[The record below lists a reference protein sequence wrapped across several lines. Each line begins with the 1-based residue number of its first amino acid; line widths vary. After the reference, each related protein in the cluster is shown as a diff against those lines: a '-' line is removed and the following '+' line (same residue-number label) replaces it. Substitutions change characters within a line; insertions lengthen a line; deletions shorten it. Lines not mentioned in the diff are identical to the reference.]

1 MDLRR
6 LQLAWACAAVGGWMF
21 MVALAVH
28 AYAAGG
34 AAAVGLAAMVRMVP
48 AGLAAPLLG
57 HAGDRFSRRDVLLA
71 TTLARALV
79 LVAAAL
85 TLDSLPILLALAALF
100 TVLTTAHKPAQA
112 ALLPKLT
119 DNPAGA
125 NAVWSAIDNGSF
137 VAGALAAGAIT
148 ATAGA
153 GAAFAAA
160 AVTFG
165 AAASLLARIT
175 RDAPPKG
182 RVAAGADGAVAAG
195 GDGAVAGRVAAGGD
209 GAVAGRVAAGADGAV
224 AGRVAAGADGLVA
237 GLRVIARD
245 RRLALLVGV
254 LSASTLIEG
263 MVDVLVVVTALKLTG
278 LGEAGV
284 GWLNAAW
291 GVGGIAG
298 AAVALRTGASLPAG
312 GLLAGAPL
320 IALAAVPA
328 PAPAVVA
335 LTILGAGYALVEVA
349 GLTLLQRHAAD
360 HLRARAFGVVES
372 TYWLT
377 TGAGA
382 MLAPPIV
389 ALAGPRG
396 ALALVGVA
404 LPVFAVAYAAMASSA
419 REMPSASTSR
429 CVTARTVDGPVA
441 PIRTP

>member
-1 MDLRR
+1 
-6 LQLAWACAAVGGWMF
+6 MF

-34 AAAVGLAAMVRMVP
+34 AAAVGLAALVRMVP

-71 TTLARALV
+71 TALARALV
-79 LVAAAL
+79 LVAAAV
-85 TLDSLPILLALAALF
+85 LLHSLAALLVLAAVF
-100 TVLTTAHKPAQA
+100 TVLTAAHKPAQA
-112 ALLPKLT
+112 ALLPKLAR
-119 DNPAGA
+119 NPAGA
-125 NAVWSAIDNGSF
+125 NAAWTAIDNASF
-137 VAGALAAGAIT
+137 VGGAIAAGAIV

-165 AAASLLARIT
+165 VAGSLLARIA
-175 RDAPPKG
+175 RDAP
-182 RVAAGADGAVAAG
+182 AAATAPERTA
-195 GDGAVAGRVAAGGD
+195 
-209 GAVAGRVAAGADGAV
+209 
-224 AGRVAAGADGLVA
+224 LSA
-237 GLRVIARD
+237 GLRAIAAD
-245 RRLALLVGV
+245 RRLTLLVGV

-278 LGEAGV
+278 LGDAGV

-298 AAVALRTGASLPAG
+298 AAVALRIKPNLPAG
-312 GLLAGAPL
+312 GLLVGAPL
-320 IALAAVPA
+320 LLLAAVPA
-328 PAPAVVA
+328 PVPAIAMLAV
-335 LTILGAGYALVEVA
+335 LGAGYALVEVA
-349 GLTLLQRHAAD
+349 GLTLLQRHADD

-382 MLAPPIV
+382 MLAPPLV
-389 ALAGPRG
+389 AFAGPRT
-396 ALALVGVA
+396 ALALVGAA
-404 LPVFAVAYAAMASSA
+404 LPAVVLLYAMISNA
-419 REMPSASTSR
+419 REIPSPSTSK

-441 PIRTP
+441 PMRTP

>member
-34 AAAVGLAAMVRMVP
+34 VTAVGLAALVRMVP

-57 HAGDRFSRRDVLLA
+57 HAGDRFSRRDVLLV
-71 TTLARALV
+71 TVLARALV

-85 TLDSLPILLALAALF
+85 ALDSFPALLALA
-100 TVLTTAHKPAQA
+100 
-112 ALLPKLT
+112 
-119 DNPAGA
+119 
-125 NAVWSAIDNGSF
+125 
-137 VAGALAAGAIT
+137 

-160 AVTFG
+160 AVAFG
-165 AAASLLARIT
+165 AAASLLARIA
-175 RDAPPKG
+175 RDEPPRREGG
-182 RVAAGADGAVAAG
+182 RPAAGNVT
-195 GDGAVAGRVAAGGD
+195 
-209 GAVAGRVAAGADGAV
+209 
-224 AGRVAAGADGLVA
+224 A
-237 GLRVIARD
+237 GLRAIARD

-278 LGEAGV
+278 LGDAGV

-298 AAVALRTGASLPAG
+298 AAVALRVRESLPAG

-320 IALAAVPA
+320 IVLAAVPA
-328 PAPAVVA
+328 PAPAIA
-335 LTILGAGYALVEVA
+335 LLAVLGAGYALLEVA

-382 MLAPPIV
+382 MLAPPLV

-404 LPVFAVAYAAMASSA
+404 LPAVVLAYAATASSA
-419 REMPSASTSR
+419 REIPSASTSR